1 MGLFGI
7 SEILINV
14 ETKQQS
20 LLTAP
25 LSTMILTRQDIREST
40 MPVVRGTLLG
50 FIIGVVPGLGAA
62 TASFISYTLE
72 KRMARDPSRFG
83 KGAIAGV
90 AGPET
95 ANNASAN
102 AALLPLLTLGIPG
115 SATVALIMGAFLIHG
130 ITPGPFLFQEHSQ
143 LVWTLIA
150 SMVVGN
156 VILLVLNLPLVGMWA
171 RILLLPYPIL
181 FTVILVFTIIGTYSI
196 NGSLFDVAVML
207 VFSVVGYVM
216 RKLNF
221 PLAPIALTLVLGPQL
236 ETSLGQSLVLSDGD
250 FTIFFRSY
258 VSSGLILVALLAI
271 VLPMLRPIT
280 RRLRRLRGQD
290 SEV

>member
-1 MGLFGI
+1 M
-7 SEILINV
+7 
-14 ETKQQS
+14 
-20 LLTAP
+20 
-25 LSTMILTRQDIREST
+25 
-40 MPVVRGTLLG
+40 
-50 FIIGVVPGLGAA
+50 
-62 TASFISYTLE
+62 
-72 KRMARDPSRFG
+72 
-83 KGAIAGV
+83 
-90 AGPET
+90 PET
-95 ANNASAN
+95 ACNARAN
-102 AALLPLLTLGIPG
+102 AALRPLLTLRIPG
-115 SATVALIMGAFLIHG
+115 SAAVALIMDACLIHG
-130 ITPGPFLFQEHSQ
+130 ITPDPFLFQEHSR
-143 LVWTLIA
+143 LVGALIA

-207 VFSVVGYVM
+207 VFSAVGYVM
-216 RKLNF
+216 RKLDF

-258 VSSGLILVALLAI
+258 VSTGLIIVALLAI